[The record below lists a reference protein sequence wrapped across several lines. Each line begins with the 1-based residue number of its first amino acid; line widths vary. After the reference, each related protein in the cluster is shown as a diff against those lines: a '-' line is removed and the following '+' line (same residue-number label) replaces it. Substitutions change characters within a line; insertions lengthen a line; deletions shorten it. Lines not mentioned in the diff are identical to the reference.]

1 VAERQNV
8 PAAISRLRY
17 QAYHQDG
24 TRVRTRGFPFRR
36 SPTMRTYTLNVTDF
50 SGFVQPAA
58 EVNAEDGDV
67 AKYSKVFAK
76 QLGENQPE
84 FLNRGLCVAT
94 CDETGTIQC
103 VAPIDTIH

>member
-1 VAERQNV
+1 MFLLLFHACVT
-8 PAAISRLRY
+8 RLNIKMEL
-17 QAYHQDG
+17 ACA
-24 TRVRTRGFPFRR
+24 RGVFL
-36 SPTMRTYTLNVTDF
+36 SEGATTMRTYTLNVTDF